1 MRPILVRCS
10 VKYNPRRDVAW
21 GFKVV
26 WLLRLSFVAECQIT
40 DVAAHIRLPVAQA
53 GKAAL
58 NLF

>member
-1 MRPILVRCS
+1 

-26 WLLRLSFVAECQIT
+26 WLLRLSFVAGCQIT
-40 DVAAHIRLPVAQA
+40 NVAAHISLPVAQV